1 MTNFIIIIDQDIHH
15 MVGVVVVVDME
26 CRAVTDRNVKTK
38 IAIGTINQM
47 IAIDTHNMK
56 IGKKKIIS

>member
-1 MTNFIIIIDQDIHH
+1 ML
-15 MVGVVVVVDME
+15 VVVVVVDMG
-26 CRAVTDRNVKTK
+26 CKAVTDHNVKTK

-56 IGKKKIIS
+56 IGKKIIS